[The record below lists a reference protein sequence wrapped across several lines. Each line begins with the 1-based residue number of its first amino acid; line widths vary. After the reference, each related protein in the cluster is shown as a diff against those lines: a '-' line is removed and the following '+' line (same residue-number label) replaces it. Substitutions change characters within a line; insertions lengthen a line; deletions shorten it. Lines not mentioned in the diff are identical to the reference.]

1 METAECNP
9 SVLLLC
15 VRHTPPPPPLRS
27 FPHLKSVT
35 FGRSRLTLRF
45 RILDP
50 VLFVLWS
57 ICEPLRLQAGFVGN
71 VQEKVPELVGYWF
84 FTLLPQLPINI
95 YFLLLP
101 QQGTPL
107 DRAPAILMLF
117 AHFLGF
123 VRAWFVIRAL
133 VKHQQMQLRFEQA
146 IRQQSSRSVALA

>member
-1 METAECNP
+1 MEAAKRTADF
-9 SVLLLC
+9 LLLRVRSPPLPSLSPRC
-15 VRHTPPPPPLRS
+15 VRKSHTPPPPPSNRS
-27 FPHLKSVT
+27 
-35 FGRSRLTLRF
+35 F

-57 ICEPLRLQAGFVGN
+57 ICEPLRLHAGFVGN

-107 DRAPAILMLF
+107 DRALAIIMLF

-123 VRAWFVIRAL
+123 IRAWFIIREL
-133 VKHQQMQLRFEQA
+133 VKHQQMQLKFDQA
-146 IRQQSSRSVALA
+146 MRQQSSRNVALA

>member
-1 METAECNP
+1 M
-9 SVLLLC
+9 
-15 VRHTPPPPPLRS
+15 RS

-107 DRAPAILMLF
+107 DRALAILMLF

>member
-1 METAECNP
+1 MEAAECAP
-9 SVLLLC
+9 GLLLLR
-15 VRHTPPPPPLRS
+15 VSATVPPPPQHPS
-27 FPHLKSVT
+27 AIN
-35 FGRSRLTLRF
+35 LTLTPSPPTPPRSY

-57 ICEPLRLQAGFVGN
+57 ICEPLRLHAGFVGN

-101 QQGTPL
+101 QQSTPL
-107 DRAPAILMLF
+107 DTALAILMLF

-133 VKHQQMQLRFEQA
+133 VRHQQMQLKFEQA
-146 IRQQSSRSVALA
+146 SRQHAARNVAQA